1 MNNEKN
7 SNMEQIF
14 SYGTLR
20 SKEIQMQV
28 FNRLLTGTPDQ
39 LTGYKIKDLQIEE
52 EFGMEDYFVA
62 TPSENPSDAIDGIV
76 FTVTNEDLAKAD
88 LFESNAYKRIEIA
101 LKSGTTA
108 WIYVES

>member
-1 MNNEKN
+1 MYNEKN

-52 EFGMEDYFVA
+52 EFGMENYFVA
-62 TPSENPSDAIDGIV
+62 TPSENPSDTIDGIV
-76 FTVTNEDLAKAD
+76 FTITNEDLAKAD
-88 LFESNAYKRIEIA
+88 LFESNAYKRVEIA